1 MDEQGAE
8 TMVADRSPVSDGSV
22 YMPVEQYLALDE
34 STDGKYEY
42 LDGFVFMLR
51 PPSSAYAENALV
63 DMAGGSVAHAALCAR
78 MISLL
83 DQALAEGS
91 CMVYTSDARMK
102 LAEKRYL
109 YPDVIVACDEQTGTM
124 LTNPVVVIEV
134 LSPSTEKRDRGAKF
148 QAYKALPSVE
158 EYVLIGSEH
167 RAIEVHWRDGNF
179 WRQYHYYEGDQVALK
194 SLGISFPFD
203 EVYRRIPM

>member
-1 MDEQGAE
+1 
-8 TMVADRSPVSDGSV
+8 MVAGRSPVSDGPV

-78 MISLL
+78 LTSLL
-83 DQALAEGS
+83 DQALADGPY
-91 CMVYTSDARMK
+91 MVYTSDARMK

-124 LTNPVVVIEV
+124 LTNPVLVIEV
-134 LSPSTEKRDRGAKF
+134 LSLTTEKRDRGAKF
-148 QAYKALPSVE
+148 QAYKVLPSVE
-158 EYVLIGSEH
+158 EYVLIGSEYK
-167 RAIEVHWRDGNF
+167 AIEVHWLDGNF
-179 WRQYHYYEGDQVALK
+179 WRQYRYHEGDLVELK
-194 SLGISFPFD
+194 SLGVSFPFD